1 LRLIARRINQTQT
14 LVPPEAQE
22 GTLMTADSI
31 SKEKLVTDLKVL
43 ISDTEELLKATTG
56 QAGEKIA
63 VARERIQAS
72 LAVYKD
78 KLLDAEQALMER
90 TKEAARAT
98 DEYVH
103 EHPWQAVGAA
113 AGVGFLLGMLIARR

>member
-1 LRLIARRINQTQT
+1 
-14 LVPPEAQE
+14 
-22 GTLMTADSI
+22 MTADSQV
-31 SKEKLVTDLKVL
+31 SKEKLVSDLKVL
-43 ISDTEELLKATTG
+43 VGDTEELLKATAG

-78 KLLDAEQALMER
+78 KLIDAEAALREK

-103 EHPWQAVGAA
+103 EHPWQAVGVA
-113 AGVGFLLGMLIARR
+113 AGIGFLLGLLVSRR

>member
-1 LRLIARRINQTQT
+1 
-14 LVPPEAQE
+14 
-22 GTLMTADSI
+22 MTADSI
-31 SKEKLVTDLKVL
+31 SKEKLITDLKVL
-43 ISDTEELLKATTG
+43 ISDTEELLTATTG

-78 KLLDAEQALMER
+78 KLIDAEQALMER

-113 AGVGFLLGMLIARR
+113 AGVGLLLGMLIARR

>member
-1 LRLIARRINQTQT
+1 
-14 LVPPEAQE
+14 
-22 GTLMTADSI
+22 MTADSQV

-43 ISDTEELLKATTG
+43 ISDTEELLKATAG
-56 QAGEKIA
+56 QAGDKIA

-78 KLLDAEQALMER
+78 KLVDAEQAVMER

-113 AGVGFLLGMLIARR
+113 AGIGFLLGMLIARR

>member
-1 LRLIARRINQTQT
+1 
-14 LVPPEAQE
+14 
-22 GTLMTADSI
+22 MTADTQV
-31 SKEKLVTDLKVL
+31 SKEKLVSDLKVL
-43 ISDTEELLKATTG
+43 IGDTEELLKATAG

-63 VARERIQAS
+63 TARERIQAS
-72 LAVYKD
+72 LAVYKE
-78 KLLDAEQALMER
+78 KLVDAERAMLER

-103 EHPWQAVGAA
+103 DHPWQAVGVA

>member
-1 LRLIARRINQTQT
+1 
-14 LVPPEAQE
+14 
-22 GTLMTADSI
+22 MTADTQV
-31 SKEKLVTDLKVL
+31 SKQKLVTDLKVL
-43 ISDTEELLKATTG
+43 IGDTEELLKATAG
-56 QAGEKIA
+56 QAGEKVA

-78 KLLDAEQALMER
+78 KLLDAEQALMEK

-103 EHPWQAVGAA
+103 EHPWQAVSVA
-113 AGVGFLLGMLIARR
+113 AGVGFLLGLLVSRR

>member
-1 LRLIARRINQTQT
+1 MN
-14 LVPPEAQE
+14 
-22 GTLMTADSI
+22 ADSQV
-31 SKEKLVTDLKVL
+31 SKDKLVSDLKVL
-43 ISDTEELLKATTG
+43 IGDTEELLKATAG

-63 VARERIQAS
+63 IARERIQAS

-78 KLLDAEQALMER
+78 RLIDAECAMMER

-103 EHPWQAVGAA
+103 EHPWQAVGVA
-113 AGVGFLLGMLIARR
+113 AGIGFLLGMLIARR

>member
-1 LRLIARRINQTQT
+1 MN
-14 LVPPEAQE
+14 
-22 GTLMTADSI
+22 ADSQV
-31 SKEKLVTDLKVL
+31 SKEKLVTDLKTL
-43 ISDTEELLKATTG
+43 IGDTEEMLRATAG
-56 QAGEKIA
+56 QAGEKIV

-78 KLLDAEQALMER
+78 KLIDAERAVMEK

-103 EHPWQAVGAA
+103 EHPWQAVGVA
-113 AGVGFLLGMLIARR
+113 AGIGFLLGLLVSRR

>member
-1 LRLIARRINQTQT
+1 
-14 LVPPEAQE
+14 
-22 GTLMTADSI
+22 MTADSQV

-43 ISDTEELLKATTG
+43 VGDTEELLKATAG

-78 KLLDAEQALMER
+78 KLVDAEQALREK

-103 EHPWQAVGAA
+103 DHPWQAVGVA
-113 AGVGFLLGMLIARR
+113 AGIGFLLGLLVSRR

>member
-1 LRLIARRINQTQT
+1 
-14 LVPPEAQE
+14 
-22 GTLMTADSI
+22 MTTESQV

-43 ISDTEELLKATTG
+43 VGDTEELLKATAG

-78 KLLDAEQALMER
+78 KLMDAEQALREK

-103 EHPWQAVGAA
+103 DHPWQAVGVA
-113 AGVGFLLGMLIARR
+113 AGVGFLLGLLVSRR

>member
-1 LRLIARRINQTQT
+1 
-14 LVPPEAQE
+14 
-22 GTLMTADSI
+22 MTADTI
-31 SKEKLVTDLKVL
+31 SKEKLITDLKVL

-72 LAVYKD
+72 IAVYKD
-78 KLLDAEQALMER
+78 KLMDAEQALMER

>member
-1 LRLIARRINQTQT
+1 
-14 LVPPEAQE
+14 
-22 GTLMTADSI
+22 MTADSQV
-31 SKEKLVTDLKVL
+31 SKEKLVSDLRVL
-43 ISDTEELLKATTG
+43 VGDTEELLKATAG

-72 LAVYKD
+72 LAIYKD
-78 KLLDAEQALMER
+78 KLLDAEQALREK

-103 EHPWQAVGAA
+103 EHPWQAVGVA
-113 AGVGFLLGMLIARR
+113 AGIGFLLGLLVSRR

>member
-1 LRLIARRINQTQT
+1 
-14 LVPPEAQE
+14 
-22 GTLMTADSI
+22 MTADSQA
-31 SKEKLVTDLKVL
+31 SKDKLVADLKVL
-43 ISDTEELLKATTG
+43 IGDTEELLRATAG

-63 VARERIQAS
+63 TARERIQAS

-78 KLLDAEQALMER
+78 KLVDAEQAMMER

-103 EHPWQAVGAA
+103 DHPWQAVGV
-113 AGVGFLLGMLIARR
+113 AGAVGFLLGMLIARR

>member
-1 LRLIARRINQTQT
+1 
-14 LVPPEAQE
+14 
-22 GTLMTADSI
+22 MTADSQA
-31 SKEKLVTDLKVL
+31 SKDKLVADLKVL
-43 ISDTEELLKATTG
+43 IGDTEELLKATAG

-63 VARERIQAS
+63 SARERIQAS

-78 KLLDAEQALMER
+78 KLVDAEQAMMER

-103 EHPWQAVGAA
+103 DHPWQAVGAA
-113 AGVGFLLGMLIARR
+113 AGIGFLLGMLIARR

>member
-1 LRLIARRINQTQT
+1 
-14 LVPPEAQE
+14 
-22 GTLMTADSI
+22 MSADSQV

-43 ISDTEELLKATTG
+43 VGDTEELLKATAG

-78 KLLDAEQALMER
+78 KLIDAEQALREK

-103 EHPWQAVGAA
+103 DHPWQAVGVA
-113 AGVGFLLGMLIARR
+113 AGVGFLLGLLVSRR

>member
-1 LRLIARRINQTQT
+1 MNTENT
-14 LVPPEAQE
+14 V
-22 GTLMTADSI
+22 

-43 ISDTEELLKATTG
+43 IGDTEELLKATAG
-56 QAGEKIA
+56 QAGEKMTA
-63 VARERIQAS
+63 ARERIQAS

-78 KLLDAEQALMER
+78 KLVDAEHALVEK

-103 EHPWQAVGAA
+103 EHPWQAVGVA
-113 AGVGFLLGMLIARR
+113 AGIGFLLGLLVSRR

>member
-1 LRLIARRINQTQT
+1 
-14 LVPPEAQE
+14 
-22 GTLMTADSI
+22 MTADTQV
-31 SKEKLVTDLKVL
+31 SKEKLVSDLKVL
-43 ISDTEELLKATTG
+43 IGDTEELLKATAG

-63 VARERIQAS
+63 TARERIQAS
-72 LAVYKD
+72 LAVYKG
-78 KLLDAEQALMER
+78 KLVDAERALLER

-103 EHPWQAVGAA
+103 DHPWQAVGVA

>member
-1 LRLIARRINQTQT
+1 
-14 LVPPEAQE
+14 
-22 GTLMTADSI
+22 MTADSQV
-31 SKEKLVTDLKVL
+31 SKEKLVSDLKVL
-43 ISDTEELLKATTG
+43 VGDTEELLKATAG

-78 KLLDAEQALMER
+78 KLLDAEQALREK

-103 EHPWQAVGAA
+103 EHPWQAVGVA
-113 AGVGFLLGMLIARR
+113 AGIGFLLGLLVSRR